1 MLGSEA
7 GLKGLAYRS
16 DAFTHRPHDSAR
28 CRDHW
33 ALGREDGVEQVEA
46 VVSYVAKV
54 LQPGEQVVHVGRLH
68 WIMYLP
74 AIIVLCLGL
83 AVLAIPSTS
92 DNRVIIYSISGVLV
106 LIAALSAFRAWFRQ
120 FTTEIAVT
128 DRRIIY
134 KIGFISRHTAEMN
147 MHRVETVAV
156 EQGIIGRMLNYGTVH
171 IRGTGA
177 GIENLTMVANPL
189 GLRSAITAPA
199 IERAEP

>member
-1 MLGSEA
+1 M
-7 GLKGLAYRS
+7 
-16 DAFTHRPHDSAR
+16 
-28 CRDHW
+28 
-33 ALGREDGVEQVEA
+33 
-46 VVSYVAKV
+46 SYVAKV
-54 LQPGEQVVHVGRLH
+54 LQPGEQVVHLVRLH

-74 AIIVLCLGL
+74 AIIVLIIGL

-92 DNRVIIYSISGVLV
+92 DNRVIIYSISGVLL
-106 LIAALSAFRAWFRQ
+106 LIAALSAFRAWFKQ

-134 KIGFISRHTAEMN
+134 KTGFISRHTAEMN

-156 EQGIIGRMLNYGTVH
+156 EQGIIGRMLGYGTVH

-177 GIENLTMVANPL
+177 GIENLTMIADPL

-199 IERAEP
+199 ADRADL

>member
-1 MLGSEA
+1 M
-7 GLKGLAYRS
+7 
-16 DAFTHRPHDSAR
+16 
-28 CRDHW
+28 
-33 ALGREDGVEQVEA
+33 
-46 VVSYVAKV
+46 SYVAKV

-74 AIIVLCLGL
+74 AIIVLCIGLGVL
-83 AVLAIPSTS
+83 AVPSTS
-92 DNRVIIYSISGVLV
+92 DNRAIIYTISGVLV

-120 FTTEIAVT
+120 FTTEIAAT

-134 KIGFISRHTAEMN
+134 KTGFIARHTAEMN

-156 EQGIIGRMLNYGTVH
+156 EQGIIGRLLNYGTVH

-177 GIENLTMVANPL
+177 GIENLTMVASPL
-189 GLRSAITAPA
+189 ALRSAITAPT

>member
-1 MLGSEA
+1 M
-7 GLKGLAYRS
+7 
-16 DAFTHRPHDSAR
+16 
-28 CRDHW
+28 
-33 ALGREDGVEQVEA
+33 
-46 VVSYVAKV
+46 SYVAKV

-74 AIIVLCLGL
+74 AIVVLCVGL
-83 AVLAIPSTS
+83 AVLAVPSTS
-92 DNRVIIYSISGVLV
+92 DNRAIIYIISAVLV

-134 KIGFISRHTAEMN
+134 KTGFIARHTAEMN

-156 EQGIIGRMLNYGTVH
+156 EQGIIGRLLSYGTVH

-189 GLRSAITAPA
+189 ALRSAITAPT

>member
-1 MLGSEA
+1 M
-7 GLKGLAYRS
+7 
-16 DAFTHRPHDSAR
+16 
-28 CRDHW
+28 
-33 ALGREDGVEQVEA
+33 
-46 VVSYVAKV
+46 SYVAKV

-74 AIIVLCLGL
+74 AIIVLVIGL

-92 DNRVIIYSISGVLV
+92 DNRVIIYGISGVLI
-106 LIAALSAFRAWFRQ
+106 LIAALSAFRAWFKQ

-134 KIGFISRHTAEMN
+134 KTGFISRHTAEMN

-156 EQGIIGRMLNYGTVH
+156 EQGIIGRMLRYGTVH

-177 GIENLTMVANPL
+177 GIENLTMIANPL

-199 IERAEP
+199 IERQDP

>member
-1 MLGSEA
+1 
-7 GLKGLAYRS
+7 
-16 DAFTHRPHDSAR
+16 
-28 CRDHW
+28 
-33 ALGREDGVEQVEA
+33 
-46 VVSYVAKV
+46 
-54 LQPGEQVVHVGRLH
+54 
-68 WIMYLP
+68 MYLP
-74 AIIVLCLGL
+74 AIIVLIVGL
-83 AVLAIPSTS
+83 AVLAIPSTP
-92 DNRVIIYSISGVLV
+92 DNHLTVYVISGVLI
-106 LIAALSAFRAWFRQ
+106 LIAALSAFRAWFKQ

-134 KIGFISRHTAEMN
+134 KTGFISRRTAEMN

>member
-1 MLGSEA
+1 M
-7 GLKGLAYRS
+7 
-16 DAFTHRPHDSAR
+16 
-28 CRDHW
+28 
-33 ALGREDGVEQVEA
+33 
-46 VVSYVAKV
+46 SYVAKV

-74 AIIVLCLGL
+74 AIIVLCIGLGVL
-83 AVLAIPSTS
+83 AVPSTS
-92 DNRVIIYSISGVLV
+92 DNRAIIYTISGVLV

-134 KIGFISRHTAEMN
+134 KTGFIARHTAEMN

-156 EQGIIGRMLNYGTVH
+156 EQRIIGRLLNYGTVH

>member
-1 MLGSEA
+1 
-7 GLKGLAYRS
+7 
-16 DAFTHRPHDSAR
+16 
-28 CRDHW
+28 
-33 ALGREDGVEQVEA
+33 VEA

-92 DNRVIIYSISGVLV
+92 DNRVIIYGISGVLV

-134 KIGFISRHTAEMN
+134 KTGFVSRHTAEMN

-156 EQGIIGRMLNYGTVH
+156 QQGVVGRMLGYGTVH

-177 GIENLTMVANPL
+177 GIENLTMISDPL
-189 GLRSAITAPA
+189 ALRSAITAPA
-199 IERAEP
+199 ADRADP

>member
-1 MLGSEA
+1 M
-7 GLKGLAYRS
+7 
-16 DAFTHRPHDSAR
+16 
-28 CRDHW
+28 
-33 ALGREDGVEQVEA
+33 
-46 VVSYVAKV
+46 SYVAKV

-74 AIIVLCLGL
+74 AIIVLCVGV
-83 AVLAIPSTS
+83 AVLAVPSTS
-92 DNRVIIYSISGVLV
+92 DNRAIIYIISGVLV

-134 KIGFISRHTAEMN
+134 KTGFIARHTAEMN

-156 EQGIIGRMLNYGTVH
+156 EQGIVGRLLNYGTVH

-177 GIENLTMVANPL
+177 GIENLTMVASPL
-189 GLRSAITAPA
+189 ALRSEITAPT